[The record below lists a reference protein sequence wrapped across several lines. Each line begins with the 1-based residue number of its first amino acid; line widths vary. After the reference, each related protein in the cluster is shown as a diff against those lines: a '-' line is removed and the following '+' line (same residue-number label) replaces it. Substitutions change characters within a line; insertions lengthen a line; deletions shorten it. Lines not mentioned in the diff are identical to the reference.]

1 MAMFVGGIQ
10 VTGTQTLD
18 ATKLTGNLPS
28 LSGASLTSLNGGNIS
43 SGTIADAR
51 IPAFAASK
59 ITSGAFADARI
70 PSLAT
75 SKITSGSFAT
85 DRIPNLSAAKITS
98 GTMDGGRISGGTF
111 SAVNGSNLTSLP
123 SSSTIP
129 VVSVNTVGSYSF
141 RRDDQQIG
149 NGGTVVSQSNDRCIL
164 SDSSANQG
172 SSTGGTWRLHGQMGG
187 RFTASSWQRIS

>member
-1 MAMFVGGIQ
+1 MAMFVGGVQ

-18 ATKLTGNLPS
+18 ATKLTGNLPA
-28 LSGASLTSLNGGNIS
+28 LSGAALTSLAGGNIS

-59 ITSGAFADARI
+59 ITSGAFAA
-70 PSLAT
+70 
-75 SKITSGSFAT
+75 